1 MNVKMTNPLRNR
13 VAVFL
18 CTGAFLILYS
28 LIQLVTVKFRDG
40 IFIGELNISATTMAG
55 IFSSLMVFVCIFMTC
70 IDHIRGSVAAYCL
83 LGIDLLSLLIQV
95 FVVKNTGVLPSFPM
109 VFVGLFSVYIIRR
122 QFSALEMTAYT
133 DFLTGMLNRRGVVH
147 EMERLID
154 KNISFYSLYI
164 DLDGFKQINDNKGH
178 KIGDTILCTLS
189 ERLGTVQNHKGFIG
203 RIGGDEF
210 LVVIRTTM
218 EAEVKRVADE
228 CIRLLNEP
236 VSGGDGKEYSVTA
249 TLGCSLF
256 PKDGADTTE
265 LIKNADI
272 ATMYAKNLGKNK
284 LVFFNDSMSAD
295 IVKQEHMEELI
306 KRSIAN
312 DYFFL
317 VYQPQFIGADK
328 KLRGFETLLRMK
340 VPEEGIISPAEFIPA
355 AEKSDLIFDIDHYVL
370 DRAMRE
376 FAEPIKKAG
385 CSYMLSINISAR
397 HITSPDFVDDVKQAV
412 ERSGF
417 PVECLEIEITEYCF
431 VASIDDAIRNINLL
445 KEMGVK
451 IALDDFGTGYASLS
465 YLSKLPIDLVKIDKS
480 FVDNIETDETACDF
494 ISAVIS
500 IGHILG
506 CKVISEGVESEAQL
520 DLLIDRECDYIQ
532 GYVWGKPLEY
542 SAALGVAGA

>member
-1 MNVKMTNPLRNR
+1 MILSHTEFSILLR
-13 VAVFL
+13 
-18 CTGAFLILYS
+18 
-28 LIQLVTVKFRDG
+28 FR
-40 IFIGELNISATTMAG
+40 
-55 IFSSLMVFVCIFMTC
+55 
-70 IDHIRGSVAAYCL
+70 
-83 LGIDLLSLLIQV
+83 
-95 FVVKNTGVLPSFPM
+95 
-109 VFVGLFSVYIIRR
+109 
-122 QFSALEMTAYT
+122 
-133 DFLTGMLNRRGVVH
+133 
-147 EMERLID
+147 
-154 KNISFYSLYI
+154 
-164 DLDGFKQINDNKGH
+164 
-178 KIGDTILCTLS
+178 
-189 ERLGTVQNHKGFIG
+189 
-203 RIGGDEF
+203 
-210 LVVIRTTM
+210 
-218 EAEVKRVADE
+218 
-228 CIRLLNEP
+228 
-236 VSGGDGKEYSVTA
+236 
-249 TLGCSLF
+249 
-256 PKDGADTTE
+256 
-265 LIKNADI
+265 
-272 ATMYAKNLGKNK
+272 
-284 LVFFNDSMSAD
+284 
-295 IVKQEHMEELI
+295 
-306 KRSIAN
+306 
-312 DYFFL
+312 FL

-328 KLRGFETLLRMK
+328 KLLGFETLLRMK